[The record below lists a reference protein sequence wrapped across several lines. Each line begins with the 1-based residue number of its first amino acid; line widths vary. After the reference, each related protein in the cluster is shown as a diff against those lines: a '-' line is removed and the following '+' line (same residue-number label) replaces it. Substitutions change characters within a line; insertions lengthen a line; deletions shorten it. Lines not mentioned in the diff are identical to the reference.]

1 MVSQV
6 WTHHFRWGG
15 KLEQSSSHRGS
26 KNQRKRMFL
35 CHPLEM
41 MNRKFLGDLS
51 SFPLIL
57 SKIKPMHIVYLFPRF
72 SKTREVGN
80 QNEPWNLSTEK
91 VTFAHCKART
101 AVGMRHWG
109 GGGCLQ
115 CFLFHCIRHR
125 QAGNSK
131 VLVFRTGNGFVHF
144 PQRFVA
150 GTQWDSVSVIV
161 VYALES
167 AAIWD
172 ILVQSMRPSSS
183 RNCSKERGG
192 CEFSR
197 RP

>member
-57 SKIKPMHIVYLFPRF
+57 SEIKPMHIVYLFPRF
-72 SKTREVGN
+72 SKASEVGN

-101 AVGMRHWG
+101 AVGMRHWRG
-109 GGGCLQ
+109 GGRRLSSVLSLSLHKTQASWELWSPGLQ
-115 CFLFHCIRHR
+115 DRKWICAFSSKICCRNPVRQRECDSGLCTRECSNLRHPCTIHATQLF
-125 QAGNSK
+125 
-131 VLVFRTGNGFVHF
+131 
-144 PQRFVA
+144 P
-150 GTQWDSVSVIV
+150 
-161 VYALES
+161 ES
-167 AAIWD
+167 
-172 ILVQSMRPSSS
+172 Q
-183 RNCSKERGG
+183 
-192 CEFSR
+192 
-197 RP
+197 